1 MVEWIS
7 AGANV
12 GMLVVT
18 IILAMIASKALGQIE
33 EMKTQNKNDAVDQL
47 YTRMFEIQKLMIEH
61 PKSLEYLLDTKH
73 GVQGIIILEMYA
85 DFIEQIVL
93 QLDLLPDDVKTVWKS
108 YVNKLVNDYPALARY
123 IKTNNESLTK
133 KIEKISE
140 SIKNHKEAK

>member
-47 YTRMFEIQKLMIEH
+47 YTRMFEIQKIMIEH
-61 PKSLEYLLDTKH
+61 PESQKYLSDTKH
-73 GVQGIIILEMYA
+73 GTQGIIFLEMYA

-108 YVNKLVNDYPALARY
+108 YVNKLVNDYPALAMY
-123 IKTNNESLTK
+123 IEKNNQSLTK

-140 SIKNHKEAK
+140 SIKNNKEAK